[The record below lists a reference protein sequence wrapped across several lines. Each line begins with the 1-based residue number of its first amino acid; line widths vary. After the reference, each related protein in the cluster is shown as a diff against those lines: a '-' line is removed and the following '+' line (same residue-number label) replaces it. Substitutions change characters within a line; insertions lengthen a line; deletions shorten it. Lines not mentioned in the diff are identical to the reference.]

1 MGAPEDHGK
10 PIPMSEGLELLFSKR
25 AQGDAEPRGESAAPA
40 EPGDPNEP
48 GGPKMAGDSG
58 AEGAGSERAD
68 GEDTSA
74 REHSSHFRAFQEARP
89 RGGVLPTGISQ
100 LDEVLGG
107 GLDFG
112 LVTVAGAPAT
122 GKTLL
127 LEETGRSALLQNRTV
142 IYASIHDGSLA
153 AWQRLMARFSEDVAG
168 LPLPLADLRARS
180 LDRRASERL
189 EELDARF
196 AHEILPRLILLDRLP
211 PGNDGLQGLLDNMWW
226 RVREAMER
234 QQPSPVLL
242 LDGLEAVEFQ
252 SARLH
257 QGLQRLG
264 VPGLATAGP
273 VEAGAKVDGGGLL
286 LLQET
291 GEQAMGYEAQILLT
305 VARNPRTG
313 WQGRIQLRLDRSS
326 GRLESPRQD

>member
-1 MGAPEDHGK
+1 MGAPADHGR

-40 EPGDPNEP
+40 EPG
-48 GGPKMAGDSG
+48 GPKAAGDSG
-58 AEGAGSERAD
+58 AEWSG
-68 GEDTSA
+68 GEGPSA
-74 REHSSHFRAFQEARP
+74 PEDSPPREHSSHFRAFQEERP
-89 RGGVLPTGISQ
+89 RGGVLPTGIPQ

-112 LVTVAGAPAT
+112 LITVAGAPAT

-142 IYASIHDGSLA
+142 IYASLQDGSLA

-180 LDRRASERL
+180 LDQQASERL

-196 AHEILPRLILLDRLP
+196 AHEIQPRLILLDRLP
-211 PGNDGLQGLLDNMWW
+211 PGNDGLQGLLDNIWW

-252 SARLH
+252 TARLH

-264 VPGLATAGP
+264 VPGLATAES
-273 VEAGAKVDGGGLL
+273 VEAGAQVDGGGLL

-291 GEQAMGYEAQILLT
+291 DDQAMGYEAQILLT

-326 GRLESPRQD
+326 GRLETPRPD